1 MKHYFLRILCS
12 FFSLISF
19 NVGRPSILCSSFSP
33 EFYNL
38 IIFPS
43 FAIPLCA
50 SKTTTQVPLPILKY
64 HSLMHVIKW
73 ISSSSNLRL
82 SFTYAPWWHH
92 QQKDTS
98 KDKKTSKA
106 WTYPMIVNGTEEQ
119 REQLINDPWQPVYF
133 FTHKLLLFLRN
144 VLHSNYWL

>member
-1 MKHYFLRILCS
+1 MLFFLPDIFQRWQAIN
-12 FFSLISF
+12 SLLF
-19 NVGRPSILCSSFSP
+19 L
-33 EFYNL
+33 
-38 IIFPS
+38 FPWVPQS
-43 FAIPLCA
+43 YYLSVICYPLCA

-119 REQLINDPWQPVYF
+119 REHLINDPWQPVYF
-133 FTHKLLLFLRN
+133 FTHKLLLFLSN
-144 VLHSNYWL
+144 ILHSNYWL